1 MLYKKTKTTHRIFV
15 LSDYNFLKKLNIES
29 QFLDKTKS
37 FRDYVCVI
45 LQLKIVVKII
55 FYLLNHIFVEIEN
68 PV

>member
-1 MLYKKTKTTHRIFV
+1 MLYKKTKTTHRIV
-15 LSDYNFLKKLNIES
+15 ILSDYNFLKKLNIKS

-37 FRDYVCVI
+37 FRDYIYVI